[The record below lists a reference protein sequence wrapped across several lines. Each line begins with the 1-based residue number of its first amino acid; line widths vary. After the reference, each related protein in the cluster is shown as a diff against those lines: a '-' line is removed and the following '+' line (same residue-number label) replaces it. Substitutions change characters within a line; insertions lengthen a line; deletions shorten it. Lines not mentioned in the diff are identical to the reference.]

1 MIVIIYHINHF
12 LLTFRTLSYP
22 LSSSVTFHDITKSSI
37 ALMVLKASAV
47 VRSLIFPLCFH
58 SLNIIFFFKC
68 IMFLY
73 KISSCAN
80 VIFFSVFISQLKCC
94 RSFKNCLMLVTHC
107 RNSHLN
113 TIKLPYI
120 KKKKSGYSWI
130 LLLLLLLQKGQT
142 RKGVLIQFQGYSI
155 FRVYVCW
162 FGNAW
167 WISA

>member
-120 KKKKSGYSWI
+120 KKKKKVVTVEFYYYYYYYYK
-130 LLLLLLLQKGQT
+130 KGRQE
-142 RKGVLIQFQGYSI
+142 KVS
-155 FRVYVCW
+155 
-162 FGNAW
+162 
-167 WISA
+167 